1 MKKRFGITTKKAA
14 SEYQLDSKLLVFAV
28 ISVFVGTTVNALIPG
43 VKTSPDITTLISIIV
58 IIGYWF
64 LSGTILHWFCK
75 LLRGRGSYL
84 YTLSISIQ
92 VFLILYVL
100 SSFITVLVSSFLSI
114 EKNILGDKNS
124 QKEVTWENL

>member
-1 MKKRFGITTKKAA
+1 M
-14 SEYQLDSKLLVFAV
+14 
-28 ISVFVGTTVNALIPG
+28 NALIPG

-92 VFLILYVL
+92 VFFNSLCFKQFHNG
-100 SSFITVLVSSFLSI
+100 SSFKF
-114 EKNILGDKNS
+114 
-124 QKEVTWENL
+124 